1 MKKRKQSWFI
11 LLNDVVWGEMLLLP
25 LGLWWRLGEGL
36 GHGRE
41 NGKSKRE
48 GVTGGRGKGQGIVG
62 YNDER
67 NDKTAKK

>member
-1 MKKRKQSWFI
+1 MMWYGGRCCCY
-11 LLNDVVWGEMLLLP
+11 
-25 LGLWWRLGEGL
+25 RLGCGGGWERAWGM
-36 GHGRE
+36 GE
-41 NGKSKRE
+41 NGKTKRE